1 MSRKSVMIHRK
12 KKTMIRNAKGDL
24 FEKRP
29 DKCPSCNKSLR
40 LEHIKLQPEE
50 LKQFNVD
57 PDDPVLYS
65 VMPIWNTKK
74 DTRSAWSCGFCS
86 HRWTDGAEEC

>member
-1 MSRKSVMIHRK
+1 
-12 KKTMIRNAKGDL
+12 MIRNAKGNL

-29 DKCPSCNKSLR
+29 DECPSCNKSLR

-57 PDDPVLYS
+57 PDDPVLYA
-65 VMPIWNTKK
+65 VMLSLI
-74 DTRSAWSCGFCS
+74 
-86 HRWTDGAEEC
+86 HI